1 MAAMTQHE
9 APSAPSSDRP
19 CPSPGEW
26 DAELEEREANHHKH
40 ALSHHH
46 DVHEAF
52 VHLRAN
58 VADALEHLHGK
69 LSTVAHGLEDEKHE
83 FAVGIDGSVGEAKT
97 ELHEAIDKLH
107 AWWDK
112 HAGGSVA
119 VDAKAADAGAWR
131 GP

>member
-1 MAAMTQHE
+1 MTHTTSPIVPE
-9 APSAPSSDRP
+9 NRA

-26 DAELEEREANHHKH
+26 DAEYLARAQSHHAH
-40 ALSHHH
+40 PVTAHH

-58 VADALEHLHGK
+58 VHDSLEQLHAK
-69 LSTVAHGLEDEKHE
+69 LSHVASELEDEKHE
-83 FAVGIDGSVGEAKT
+83 FAVGVEGSVGEAKL

-112 HAGGSVA
+112 YSGGSVA